1 MSGVQ
6 AVRTALIADAS
17 LLALVPAARIAA
29 GPLPQN
35 TTLPAI
41 ALQGISKVDLNI
53 LNPGTYRHVRE
64 RVQVTVL
71 AATYP
76 SQQAVIAAV
85 RHAAADKFPTV
96 SGLLR
101 VTIHTDSAG
110 PDGMNEEASQY
121 IGSQDFIVTYSEVR

>member
-1 MSGVQ
+1 MDGVA
-6 AVRTALIADAS
+6 AVRTALVAS
-17 LLALVPAARIAA
+17 GTLTALVPATRIAA

-35 TTLPAI
+35 TALPAI
-41 ALQGISKVDLNI
+41 ALQSISKVDRNI
-53 LNPGTYRHVRE
+53 LNPGTYRHVRQ

-71 AATYP
+71 AANYP
-76 SQQAVIAAV
+76 SQQQVLRAV
-85 RHAAADKFPTV
+85 RGAAADTFPTV
-96 SGLLR
+96 SGLTR